1 MKVGIDK
8 ISFFVP
14 PYYVDMAELATARAV
29 DPGKY
34 LIGIGQSQMAIGPS
48 SQDIVTYAANA
59 ASNILTKEDKEAID
73 LVIVGTES
81 SFDES
86 KASAVILHRLLG
98 IQEFARAFEIKE
110 ACYGATAGIE
120 AAKNHIRQHPKS
132 KALVI
137 AADIARYGL
146 NNGGEPTQGAGAVAM
161 IISSEPKI
169 LALSEDT
176 VNLTQDIYDFW
187 RPTGHAYPLVDGP
200 LSNETYINSFK
211 KVYTRYE
218 EIYQESFDTFA
229 ALAFHIPYTKMGR
242 KALQAVLPKATPQDQ
257 ERLLARYE
265 ESITYSRQV
274 GNLYTGSLY
283 LGLISL
289 LENSTSLQAGDKL
302 GLFSYGSGAVSQFFT
317 GTLQPGY
324 EKQLLPDHHKA
335 LLTNRTKLSVFEY
348 EEMFKE
354 AVDYDATTTFND
366 PLPFSITTIK
376 DNIRFY
382 RNEDTK

>member
-1 MKVGIDK
+1 MNVGIDK

-14 PYYVDMAELATARAV
+14 PYYIDMTELAQVRNV

-34 LIGIGQSQMAIGPS
+34 LIGIGQSEMAIGPS

-59 ASNILTKEDKEAID
+59 ANKILTDEDKKAID

-98 IQEFARAFEIKE
+98 IQDFARSFEIKE
-110 ACYGATAGIE
+110 ACYGATAGLE
-120 AAKNHIRQHPKS
+120 AAKNHISRHPES

-161 IISSEPKI
+161 LISSQPKI
-169 LALSEDT
+169 LALSDDT
-176 VNLTQDIYDFW
+176 INLTQDIYDFW

-200 LSNETYINSFK
+200 LSNETYINSFN
-211 KVYTRYE
+211 KVYNRYSKE
-218 EIYQESFDTFA
+218 YQESFGDFA
-229 ALAFHIPYTKMGR
+229 ALAFHIPYTKMGK
-242 KALQAVLPKATPQDQ
+242 KALQSVLPQASEQDAT
-257 ERLLARYE
+257 RLLERYD
-265 ESITYSRQV
+265 ESITYSRRV

-289 LENSTSLQAGDKL
+289 LENSTALKAGDKL

-317 GTLQPGY
+317 GILQSGY
-324 EKQLLPDHHKA
+324 EKHLLKDYHQA
-335 LLTNRTKLSVFEY
+335 LLLQRTKLTISDYEKMFNEY
-348 EEMFKE
+348 
-354 AVDYDATTTFND
+354 VDYNKTTTFND
-366 PLPFSITTIK
+366 ELPFSIAKIE

-382 RNEDTK
+382 RN